1 MLGTPVLLDRLK
13 VGGVGSAGGDGSTG
27 GDGDGAGDDGGV
39 KNVTSGSVGR
49 AGGGGGGN
57 TEWC

>member
-27 GDGDGAGDDGGV
+27 GDDDGAGDDGGV

-49 AGGGGGGN
+49 A
-57 TEWC
+57 